1 MIARPRIG
9 FAGLAHDHVWGL
21 AESWANQHCD
31 IMAASDLNHN
41 LHHRMQSEFGVK
53 KVFLEWQEMLNKVD
67 IDVLVVNMPNCD
79 HADVVESAA
88 ALGIHCQ
95 VEKPMAA
102 TLEQARRMLAASKK
116 RPVSLMI
123 NWPTAWN
130 PALRTAIERVKLGE
144 IGRVVRVLHRGGHAG
159 PRQIGCSDEFCEWL
173 YDPDRN
179 GAGAYMDY
187 SGYGIAISLELLGKP
202 DSVFAHMVHA
212 GGDVFPGDDNAVLVL
227 GYEDSLAVIE
237 CSWTFRGGASWDT
250 AIHGE
255 IGSLFVDM
263 KSQTLVQ
270 TNHTDKK
277 LDEPGDALRQV
288 ALDKLPEGN
297 RDPAEFFLRN
307 FRSGE
312 FDGPTSAR
320 FACEIQ
326 EIMDAGIR
334 SASAHKVIMM

>member
-1 MIARPRIG
+1 MFVKPRVG
-9 FAGLAHDHVWGL
+9 FAGLSHDHVWQL
-21 AESWANQHCD
+21 AASWSNQECELV
-31 IMAASDLNHN
+31 AASDVNCN
-41 LHHRMQSEFGVK
+41 LRERMRLEFGVQQG
-53 KVFLEWQEMLNKVD
+53 FITWQEMLKGVD
-67 IDVLVVNMPNCD
+67 LDVLVVNMPNCD

-102 TLEQARRMLAASKK
+102 TLEQARKMISASEDG
-116 RPVSLMI
+116 SIALMV
-123 NWPTAWN
+123 NWPTAWD
-130 PALRTAIERVKLGE
+130 PALRTAIGRAKSGE
-144 IGRVVRVLHRGGHAG
+144 IGRIVRVLHRGGHAG

-173 YDPDRN
+173 YDPDQN

-187 SGYGIAISLELLGKP
+187 SGYGIAVSLELLGRP
-202 DSVFAHMVHA
+202 NTVFAHMLHA
-212 GGDVFPGDDNAVLVL
+212 GDDMFPGDDNAVLVL

-237 CSWTFRGGASWDT
+237 CSWTFRGGASWAT

-255 IGSLFVDM
+255 MGSLFVDM
-263 KSQTLVQ
+263 KGQTLVQ

-277 LDEPGDALRQV
+277 IYEPDDALLQV
-288 ALDKLPEGN
+288 ALDQLPEGN

-326 EIMDAGIR
+326 EIMDAGLR
-334 SASAHKVIMM
+334 SASEHKVIKM